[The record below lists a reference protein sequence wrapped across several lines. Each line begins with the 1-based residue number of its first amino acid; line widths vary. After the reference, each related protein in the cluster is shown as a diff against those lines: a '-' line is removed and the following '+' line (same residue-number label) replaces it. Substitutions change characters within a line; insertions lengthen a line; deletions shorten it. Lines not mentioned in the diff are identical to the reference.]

1 MTRYEQI
8 RQLSKDDFIRFFT
21 WYACNCDQCIFDWE
35 FCDKHDYACKLAMV
49 DWLNEEDD
57 IRMDSWATDDKW
69 YDRASTPVTE
79 WNRRIDE
86 RLAKM
91 KLEDEP

>member
-8 RQLSKDDFIRFFT
+8 RQLSKDDFIRFLT
-21 WYACNCDQCIFDWE
+21 WAACNCDQCLFDFA
-35 FCDKHDYACKLAMV
+35 FCDKHDYACKLSMI

-57 IRMDSWATDDKW
+57 IRKYDWADDEW
-69 YDRASTPVTE
+69 NDRVSTPETE